1 MQATDFVVVVGGEE
15 PRSGEGVPRS
25 LGLGNQV
32 DPFAVE
38 RRFLAVTFLV
48 MRSKVVGSELA
59 GGFQGGIEHA
69 TVMLGI
75 TRTLQQRFGVEH
87 FIELEAEITVV
98 EQGVGHA
105 GSRRRAWG
113 SLNRPGAGRSM
124 F

>member
-69 TVMLGI
+69 TIMLGI

-98 EQGVGHA
+98 EQGVGHTS
-105 GSRRRAWG
+105 SRRGEWG
-113 SLNRPGAGRSM
+113 RLSGSGNGRPT